1 MYSQSIR
8 PVIFPADEEDIF
20 MKKLVSLL
28 LVLCLVLGC
37 SAALA
42 EGVPGKGMEDVDPAL
57 LAAAQAEGELIV
69 YGSCEEEYLAA
80 ACKHFEELYGIEV
93 KYQRLSTGE
102 VQAKISEEN
111 GNPSG
116 DVWFG
121 GTNDPYNECAAEG
134 LLMSYEATNT
144 KHLTGAQYR
153 DPDGYWYGIYKG
165 ILGFMVNT
173 AELQRMGLEAPQGW
187 DDLLKPEYK
196 GLIWLSNPSTAGTAK
211 LVINTMVQMKGHDE
225 AMAYF
230 VELDKNIQQYTKSG
244 SGPSKKVGVGECVI
258 GIGFLHDGIYQI
270 LQGYTDIALI
280 IPSEGTSYEIGSTA
294 IFDGCEHEAAAKLWI
309 EYALSPECVEGADE
323 AGSFQFLVLDN
334 AEQPAAVQPFGLD
347 PENVI
352 DYDFEDAKANT
363 SNYVNDFIQTLAG
376 AVDDRFKTE

>member
-28 LVLCLVLGC
+28 LALCLVLGC

-134 LLMSYEATNT
+134 LLMS
-144 KHLTGAQYR
+144 
-153 DPDGYWYGIYKG
+153 
-165 ILGFMVNT
+165 
-173 AELQRMGLEAPQGW
+173 
-187 DDLLKPEYK
+187 
-196 GLIWLSNPSTAGTAK
+196 
-211 LVINTMVQMKGHDE
+211 
-225 AMAYF
+225 
-230 VELDKNIQQYTKSG
+230 
-244 SGPSKKVGVGECVI
+244 
-258 GIGFLHDGIYQI
+258 
-270 LQGYTDIALI
+270 
-280 IPSEGTSYEIGSTA
+280 
-294 IFDGCEHEAAAKLWI
+294 
-309 EYALSPECVEGADE
+309 
-323 AGSFQFLVLDN
+323 
-334 AEQPAAVQPFGLD
+334 
-347 PENVI
+347 
-352 DYDFEDAKANT
+352 
-363 SNYVNDFIQTLAG
+363 
-376 AVDDRFKTE
+376 